1 MSNKPAVPNDW
12 IYIYYIE
19 DDKFIYDRS
28 VSRYGLGPARAET
41 VVRNWKASGK
51 ESFYV
56 IGKTIEGAFS

>member
-1 MSNKPAVPNDW
+1 MSAAIANDW

-19 DDKFIYDRS
+19 DNNFIYDRS
-28 VSRYGLGPARAET
+28 VSRYGLGPSRANDVVANWEAR
-41 VVRNWKASGK
+41 GK